1 MARVQIRLPPKI
13 KQVFRLRR
21 GELRFR
27 GAFGG
32 RGSGKSFNF
41 AKMAAVWGFAEP
53 LRFLCVREFQNSIKE
68 SFYAEIKAAIAS
80 EPWLEAAYDV
90 GADYIRGRN
99 GTEFLFK
106 GLRNNIQS
114 VKSLAKIDV
123 CIVEEAEDIAEA
135 AWEVLEPTIRA
146 PKSEIWVIW
155 NPKQENSATDRRFRK
170 SVPPRSCIVEMNYGD
185 NPFFPPELEELR
197 RHQQKT
203 LDPARYAWIW
213 EGAYYELSDAQV
225 FKGKYE
231 VAEFVPSENW
241 NGPYFGLDFGFAQDP
256 TAGVQCW
263 IHGDRLYIEREAGGT
278 GIELDDTAAVL
289 QAAMPEIA
297 AHAVR
302 ADSARPESI
311 SYLKRHGL
319 PRIAGALK
327 GKGSVED
334 GIGFIRSFDKVVIH
348 PRCVNTAREFR
359 LYSYKTDRL
368 SGDILP
374 LPLDEHNHWIDAL
387 RYALEPLTRSSTGMI
402 DFLRAQVEGKI

>member
-1 MARVQIRLPPKI
+1 MARVQIKLPPKI

>member
-1 MARVQIRLPPKI
+1 MARVQIKLPPKI

-334 GIGFIRSFDKVVIH
+334 GIGFIRSFGKVVIH

-402 DFLRAQVEGKI
+402 DFLRAQVEGKT

>member
-1 MARVQIRLPPKI
+1 MKVQIKLPPKI
-13 KQVFRLRR
+13 KTVFRLPR
-21 GELRFR
+21 GALRFR

-41 AKMAAVWGFAEP
+41 AKMAAIWGLVEP
-53 LRFLCVREFQNSIKE
+53 LRFLCTREFQNSIKE
-68 SFYAEIKAAIAS
+68 SFYAELKAAIAS
-80 EPWLEAAYDV
+80 EPWLAAAYDV
-90 GADYIRGRN
+90 GVDYIRGRN
-99 GTEFLFK
+99 DTEFLFK
-106 GLRNNIQS
+106 GLHNNIRS

-123 CIVEEAEDIAEA
+123 CIVEEADDISEA

-155 NPKQENSATDRRFRK
+155 NPGQENSATDRRFRK
-170 SVPPRSCIVEMNYGD
+170 NPPPRSCIVEMNHGD

-197 RHQQKT
+197 RHQQQT

-231 VAEFVPSENW
+231 IAEFVPGENW
-241 NGPYFGLDFGFAQDP
+241 DGAYFGLDFGFSQDP
-256 TAGVQCW
+256 TAAVQCW
-263 IHGDRLYIEREAGGT
+263 IHDNKLYIEREAGGV

-289 QAAMPEIA
+289 QAAMPDIGRYV
-297 AHAVR
+297 VR

-319 PRIAGALK
+319 PRIVGAVK

-334 GIGFIRSFDKVVIH
+334 GIEFIKSFEKVVIH
-348 PRCVNTAREFR
+348 PRCENMAREFR

-368 SGDILP
+368 SGDVLP
-374 LPLDEHNHWIDAL
+374 VLLDEHNHYIDAV
-387 RYALEPLTRSSTGMI
+387 RYAIEPLIGSMDAMKRFKALS
-402 DFLRAQVEGKI
+402 L

>member
-231 VAEFVPSENW
+231 VAEFEPSENW
-241 NGPYFGLDFGFAQDP
+241 DGPYFGLDFGFAQDP
-256 TAGVQCW
+256 TAAVQCW
-263 IHGDRLYIEREAGGT
+263 IHGDRLYIGREAGGT

-289 QAAMPEIA
+289 QAAMPDIA

-387 RYALEPLTRSSTGMI
+387 RYSLEPLIRNRGKLSRQS
-402 DFLRAQVEGKI
+402 FLL

>member
-1 MARVQIRLPPKI
+1 MARVQIKLPPKI

-289 QAAMPEIA
+289 QAAMPDIA

-387 RYALEPLTRSSTGMI
+387 RYSLEPLIRNRGKLSRQS
-402 DFLRAQVEGKI
+402 FLL